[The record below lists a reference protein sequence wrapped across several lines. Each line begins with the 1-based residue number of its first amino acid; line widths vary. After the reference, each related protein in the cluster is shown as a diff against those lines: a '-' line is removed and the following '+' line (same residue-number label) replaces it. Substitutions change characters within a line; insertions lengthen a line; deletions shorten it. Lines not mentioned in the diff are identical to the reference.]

1 MSPATT
7 KQFARLMPRRFRRRQ
22 GVIFVTTLCVMLL
35 LTAMV
40 FVLVRNM
47 RVESLASGNRA
58 SGAQAAAIE
67 QGAEQYVL
75 SMIDQCNGV
84 AVTVTSAPAEAMP
97 VGTGYFWILRPWP
110 DTDQTWGFGIADE
123 ASKISLNATW
133 LDDSNM
139 QYLPNV
145 TQQIADAIIDWGPNS
160 SKSLDGDAS
169 DIYDTLPDPYSEKQD
184 AFETVEELLLVQ
196 NVTKAILFGSDLNR
210 DGVVDAG
217 ELQSSGANSQAIG
230 LNSGENSDTRGL
242 FNYVTVYSNSVQ
254 TSTSRRR
261 DSRGNRISTTSTK
274 NVAGLVNVFTASEPV
289 LECANM
295 LQADADSW
303 VAERSSANGDSSSW
317 QSSGLTK
324 KYPTS
329 GPSAKFTT
337 TSYQYSADIVAVSG
351 DGRAFKRVRIVVD
364 DTQGTSGSGTPP
376 HIIYRRDL
384 TGYGWPLDPQIR
396 QQLRAGT
403 YQPSQVTT
411 GVPQGVLSTDASMT
425 SNSSSTP
432 TP

>member
-1 MSPATT
+1 VNPAATQ
-7 KQFARLMPRRFRRRQ
+7 QFPRFMHRRVRRRQ
-22 GVIFVTTLCVMLL
+22 GVIFVTALCVMLL

-40 FVLVRNM
+40 FVMARNM
-47 RVESLASGNRA
+47 RVESLASGNRVSSA
-58 SGAQAAAIE
+58 EAAAVE

-75 SMIDQCNGV
+75 SMIDQCGGD

-123 ASKISLNATW
+123 ASKVNLNATW
-133 LDDSNM
+133 LDDTNM

-145 TQQIADAIIDWGPNS
+145 TQQIADAIIDWGPNFTQS
-160 SKSLDGDAS
+160 EDGDAS
-169 DIYDTLPDPYSEKQD
+169 NVYGSLPDPYYEKQD
-184 AFETVEELLLVQ
+184 KFETVEELLLVQ
-196 NVTKAILFGSDLNR
+196 NVTKAILFGYDLNR

-217 ELQSSGANSQAIG
+217 EQQLAGANSQSMG
-230 LNSGENSDTRGL
+230 LNGENGDTRGL
-242 FNYVTVYSNSVQ
+242 FNYVTVYSTSVQ
-254 TSTSRRR
+254 ATSTAG
-261 DSRGNRISTTSTK
+261 RGRGGRPITVAGSK
-274 NVAGLVNVFTASEPV
+274 NVAGMINVYTASEPV
-289 LECANM
+289 LECAGF
-295 LQADADSW
+295 LQSDADSW
-303 VAERSSANGDSSSW
+303 IAQRSSSDNATTWN
-317 QSSGLTK
+317 SSGLAG
-324 KYPTS
+324 KYTTN
-329 GPSAKFTT
+329 FTQ

-364 DTQGTSGSGTPP
+364 DTQGTTGSGTPP

-403 YQPSQVTT
+403 YQPPQVTA
-411 GVPQGVLSTDASMT
+411 GVPQGVLSTDAP
-425 SNSSSTP
+425 NSSSTP